1 MVGFSRAESPFFPID
16 VVKNICRHDP
26 LFEGMMDFSLSVHSA
41 HLSCMNTAL
50 VFDKPWPNCLRLFTT
65 ICDPDFA
72 NMVID
77 NSI

>member
-1 MVGFSRAESPFFPID
+1 MPRALFFQSMLSKTFVAMTPF
-16 VVKNICRHDP
+16 
-26 LFEGMMDFSLSVHSA
+26 LMFEGMMDFSLSVHSA